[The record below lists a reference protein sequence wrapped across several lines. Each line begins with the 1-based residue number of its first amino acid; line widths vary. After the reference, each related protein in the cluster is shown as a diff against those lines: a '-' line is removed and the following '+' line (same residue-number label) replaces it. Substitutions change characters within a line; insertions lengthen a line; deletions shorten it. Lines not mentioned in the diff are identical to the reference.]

1 MVEKFIT
8 AGDTPVHVCDSEKGD
23 RCAVLLHGYLESMLV
38 WDDFVPYLY
47 KQVRV
52 ITLDLPG
59 HGISV
64 VKGPVH
70 TMEYLADVVK
80 DTLDALGIARCTL
93 VGHSMGG
100 YVALAFC
107 EKYPERLD
115 GVVLLSSTPDADTDE
130 KKENRLREIKLV
142 EAGKKDALA
151 RVAPE
156 AGFAPE
162 NRPRMRDEIEDLVEQ
177 VFVTEDEGIAALL
190 RDAGWKVNRKRVERI
205 WRREGLKVPQ
215 KQPKK
220 GRLWLNDGSC
230 IRLRPERP
238 NHVWSYD
245 FVEART
251 HDGRKFRMLNLIDEF
266 TRECLAAAELPWSSL
281 DGVGVGIPGVE
292 FVVDGCD
299 QHLIGGRQHV
309 EPAVIPAMQALVKAM
324 PGWLTHG
331 FEVAGGILPA
341 VGFGLLLRVMF
352 KAQYIPYLIAGFLF
366 VCYIQVSN
374 LLPVAVLGAG
384 FAVYEFFNAKARN
397 AAQPPASSVK
407 NDEEDYSNGI

>member
-177 VFVTEDEGIAALL
+177 VFVTEDEGIVALL
-190 RDAGWKVNRKRVERI
+190 NGMIARKDRNAML
-205 WRREGLKVPQ
+205 RETKVPVLFIL
-215 KQPKK
+215 
-220 GRLWLNDGSC
+220 GRKDGY
-230 IRLRPERP
+230 IP
-238 NHVWSYD
+238 
-245 FVEART
+245 VEAAEKMVAE
-251 HDGRKFRMLNLIDEF
+251 HPEAQIVWLENSGHMGFLE
-266 TRECLAAAELPWSSL
+266 EPEAAAQAIL
-281 DGVGVGIPGVE
+281 G
-292 FVVDGCD
+292 FV
-299 QHLIGGRQHV
+299 RA
-309 EPAVIPAMQALVKAM
+309 EK
-324 PGWLTHG
+324 
-331 FEVAGGILPA
+331 
-341 VGFGLLLRVMF
+341 R
-352 KAQYIPYLIAGFLF
+352 
-366 VCYIQVSN
+366 S
-374 LLPVAVLGAG
+374 
-384 FAVYEFFNAKARN
+384 
-397 AAQPPASSVK
+397 
-407 NDEEDYSNGI
+407 

>member
-162 NRPRMRDEIEDLVEQ
+162 NRPRMRDEIEDLVDTLSLQ
-177 VFVTEDEGIAALL
+177 VVRASRSSGYNEFGTSGQSLVS
-190 RDAGWKVNRKRVERI
+190 
-205 WRREGLKVPQ
+205 
-215 KQPKK
+215 
-220 GRLWLNDGSC
+220 GRSEFSILV
-230 IRLRPERP
+230 ITRAK
-238 NHVWSYD
+238 NHDLGTSLD
-245 FVEART
+245 
-251 HDGRKFRMLNLIDEF
+251 
-266 TRECLAAAELPWSSL
+266 SSL
-281 DGVGVGIPGVE
+281 NTSLNRIE
-292 FVVDGCD
+292 
-299 QHLIGGRQHV
+299 
-309 EPAVIPAMQALVKAM
+309 A
-324 PGWLTHG
+324 
-331 FEVAGGILPA
+331 
-341 VGFGLLLRVMF
+341 
-352 KAQYIPYLIAGFLF
+352 
-366 VCYIQVSN
+366 
-374 LLPVAVLGAG
+374 
-384 FAVYEFFNAKARN
+384 
-397 AAQPPASSVK
+397 
-407 NDEEDYSNGI
+407 

>member
-64 VKGPVH
+64 VDETVNKMEKLDDEGKGKID
-70 TMEYLADVVK
+70 EGGSGGCA
-80 DTLDALGIARCTL
+80 L

-162 NRPRMRDEIEDLVEQ
+162 NRPRMRDEIED
-177 VFVTEDEGIAALL
+177 
-190 RDAGWKVNRKRVERI
+190 RV
-205 WRREGLKVPQ
+205 
-215 KQPKK
+215 
-220 GRLWLNDGSC
+220 
-230 IRLRPERP
+230 
-238 NHVWSYD
+238 
-245 FVEART
+245 
-251 HDGRKFRMLNLIDEF
+251 
-266 TRECLAAAELPWSSL
+266 
-281 DGVGVGIPGVE
+281 
-292 FVVDGCD
+292 
-299 QHLIGGRQHV
+299 
-309 EPAVIPAMQALVKAM
+309 
-324 PGWLTHG
+324 
-331 FEVAGGILPA
+331 
-341 VGFGLLLRVMF
+341 
-352 KAQYIPYLIAGFLF
+352 
-366 VCYIQVSN
+366 
-374 LLPVAVLGAG
+374 
-384 FAVYEFFNAKARN
+384 
-397 AAQPPASSVK
+397 
-407 NDEEDYSNGI
+407 